1 MKFYLVLNFDV
12 SMHFKFVFVVIQHVS
27 FSYIRCDIP
36 DLKSDKYKVQKEIL
50 LLYLGWMDIDYTI
63 RKDELLAITNTS
75 TSKDIVLY
83 EQ

>member
-1 MKFYLVLNFDV
+1 
-12 SMHFKFVFVVIQHVS
+12 
-27 FSYIRCDIP
+27 
-36 DLKSDKYKVQKEIL
+36 
-50 LLYLGWMDIDYTI
+50 MDIDYTI